1 MSRRC
6 LQTQRMV
13 SLRRSKSATVRK
25 ILQSY
30 YAEIVKHKVLSPDE
44 EFQMFLK
51 YKETNDPSIKEQIIL
66 SNLRF
71 VVSVAK
77 KYTEDEDV
85 LMDIIN
91 EGNLGLI
98 EAFDRF
104 DYTLGFRYIS
114 FAVAYI
120 RLHIDNYFNSKK
132 NVINKRRTLPMQKVN
147 KIIHNFTEEFGTTPT
162 PQEIYNVATAKGD
175 IKFTPRE
182 CFDNYVF
189 TNANLGEYD
198 DSQDGNNMDVAKFNS
213 LTYSINEY
221 NEVENA
227 DFFKDK
233 CKRLMSCLSPMEAY
247 VIRGIYGIGCT
258 PKMSWELAETVG
270 VSVAMINTHRRNAFK
285 KMEAYGNKN
294 RKALFE

>member
-30 YAEIVKHKVLSPDE
+30 YAEIAKHNVLSPNE

-51 YKETNDPSIKEQIIL
+51 YKETHDPSIKEKIIL

-85 LMDIIN
+85 LMDVIN

-98 EAFDRF
+98 DAFDRF
-104 DYTLGFRYIS
+104 DHTLGFRYIS

-120 RLHIDNYFNSKK
+120 RLHIDDYLKSKK
-132 NVINKRRTLPMQKVN
+132 NVINKRRALPMQKIN
-147 KIIHNFTEEFGTTPT
+147 KIIYDFTEEFGTSPT
-162 PQEIYNVATAKGD
+162 SLEVYNIAVADGN
-175 IKFTPRE
+175 IPPVPRE

-198 DSQDGNNMDVAKFNS
+198 DSQDGNNVDVIKFNS
-213 LTYSINEY
+213 LTCSTNEY
-221 NEVENA
+221 NEVENL

-233 CKRLMSCLSPMEAY
+233 CKRLMSCLSPVEAY